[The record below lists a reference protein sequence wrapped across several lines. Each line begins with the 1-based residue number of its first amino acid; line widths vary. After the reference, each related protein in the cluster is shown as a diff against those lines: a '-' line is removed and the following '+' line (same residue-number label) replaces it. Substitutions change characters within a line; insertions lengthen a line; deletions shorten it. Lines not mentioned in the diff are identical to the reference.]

1 MKSLVHWGRTGLVWL
16 ALLGAPLA
24 MMWSAGVFAEAP
36 AKAPA
41 KVVQQAGTV
50 NINSASAEEL
60 AAGLVGVG
68 PAKAQAI
75 VSYREA
81 NGPFTD
87 KSQLLLVKGIGEAIL
102 KQNEDRISL

>member
-1 MKSLVHWGRTGLVWL
+1 MKSLMHWSKAGLVWL

-24 MMWSAGVFAEAP
+24 MMWSAGVFAAEPVQA
-36 AKAPA
+36 
-41 KVVQQAGTV
+41 VQQAAAV
-50 NINSASAEEL
+50 NINTANADEL

-75 VSYREA
+75 ISYRET

-87 KSQLLLVKGIGEAIL
+87 KSQLLLVKGIGEAIM